1 MSLSSNITPR
11 RIARVAALAALSAV
25 LYFIPGIPVF
35 PPIYKLD
42 FSTVPVMVAA
52 LLGGPIDALIVLA
65 IKDLTG
71 LLHSSSMGVGE
82 LADFVT
88 SAALVLSLWGMCALL
103 ARKDGKAASSRSIFI
118 LRHESLDVWK
128 LICAFILSVIAMA
141 AAGAIVNYWIMIP
154 FYVDVMHLSEE
165 KIIAMMAKLIPSV
178 TSIGKLIAY
187 ATVPFNLLKGAVIC
201 VITYP
206 LYQGISPLI
215 RKSE

>member
-1 MSLSSNITPR
+1 MSSSRITPR

-52 LLGGPIDALIVLA
+52 LLDGPIDALIVLV

-71 LLHSSSMGVGE
+71 LAHSSSMGVGE
-82 LADFVT
+82 LADFMT
-88 SAALVLSLWGMCALL
+88 SAALVVSLWGICALL
-103 ARKDGKAASSRSIFI
+103 AKKGGEESSKRSVFI

-128 LICAFILSVIAMA
+128 LICAFVLSVIAMA
-141 AAGAIVNYWIMIP
+141 AVGALVNYWIMIP
-154 FYVDVMHLSEE
+154 FYVKVMHLSEE

-206 LYQGISPLI
+206 LYKAVSPLI
-215 RKSE
+215 GKTE

>member
-1 MSLSSNITPR
+1 MNPSKITTR
-11 RIARVAALAALSAV
+11 RIARVAVLAALSAV

-52 LLGGPIDALIVLA
+52 LLDGPIDALIVLV

-71 LLHSSSMGVGE
+71 LAHSSSMGVGE
-82 LADFVT
+82 LADFMT
-88 SAALVLSLWGMCALL
+88 SAALVVSLWGICALL
-103 ARKDGKAASSRSIFI
+103 AKKDSQESSKRSVFI

-128 LICAFILSVIAMA
+128 LICAFVLSVIAMA
-141 AAGAIVNYWIMIP
+141 AVGALVNYWIMIP
-154 FYVDVMHLSEE
+154 FYVKVMHLSEE
-165 KIIAMMAKLIPSV
+165 KIVSMMAKLIPSV
-178 TSIGKLIAY
+178 TSVGKLIAY

-206 LYQGISPLI
+206 IYLSVSRIA
-215 RKSE
+215 KEHE